1 MGTTDKAVSSFQF
14 RVSSAE
20 PANVSLRFASL
31 ASAILSR
38 KHRESDPRR
47 GLWIV
52 LLGPDGSGKSSVI
65 AGIGDGV
72 AAGFA
77 GCETY
82 HLRPAVFRTKR
93 AESVNRHP
101 HAKSARGMLVTMG
114 KLAYLLA
121 ANWMGYLTRVRPR
134 VERGTLVVFD
144 RYFPDGLVDPRRYRL
159 PQSCGRLVALIE
171 SLLPKPDLYVVL
183 DAPATVLQER
193 KQEVTPVEA
202 ERQCREYRRLAAELP
217 NAVVVDAARPL
228 ATVVDE
234 VLERSIDRHLARYRE
249 VSWSV

>member
-1 MGTTDKAVSSFQF
+1 M
-14 RVSSAE
+14 
-20 PANVSLRFASL
+20 
-31 ASAILSR
+31 
-38 KHRESDPRR
+38 
-47 GLWIV
+47 V
-52 LLGPDGSGKSSVI
+52 LLGPDGAGKSSVI

-77 GCETY
+77 GCDTY
-82 HLRPAVFRTKR
+82 HLRPALFGKRR
-93 AESVNRHP
+93 AETANCAP
-101 HAKSARGMLVTMG
+101 HAKSARGMLVTTA

-121 ANWMGYLTRVRPR
+121 ANWLGYLVRVRPR

-159 PQSCGRLVALIE
+159 PQSCGWLVALVE

-183 DAPATVLQER
+183 DAPSSVLRER

-202 ERQCREYRRLAAELP
+202 ERQCREYRRLAEGLP
-217 NAVVVDAARPL
+217 NAVMVNAAQPLPGVVNE
-228 ATVVDE
+228 VV
-234 VLERSIDRHLARYRE
+234 ERSIELHLARYHE